1 SSRSSGSPASEGS
14 IGRESSSSR
23 SCSLVSSSIVW
34 TTSWAPDRDPPRW
47 LWLSSALTTSSCSL
61 GITGARPGARER
73 PVADEQ
79 LGQLGLVGRG
89 RAAGHQILTLLRLG
103 ERDH

>member
-1 SSRSSGSPASEGS
+1 
-14 IGRESSSSR
+14 
-23 SCSLVSSSIVW
+23 
-34 TTSWAPDRDPPRW
+34 PPRW

-103 ERDH
+103 ERDHVAEAVRAGHQHRQAIDAERDPAVRRRAVLEGVEQEAELGAG